1 VEATDQEF
9 DRLMQ
14 QWQAGSP
21 DAIATLFSRYSQHI
35 RKAVRRRLNER
46 LRPQFDSLDF
56 VQDVW
61 ASVVA
66 LPPERHQF
74 RTPDALLG
82 FLARVA
88 SNKVIDVTRQ
98 RFHTHARDVNREQ
111 RLPDRPDNSKVAVQ
125 DPHPTPSQCMIGEEE
140 WARIVGQFLPGHQ
153 AVLARLRDGYSQQE
167 IAGMTGIHLRT
178 VERIIRRLRELC
190 ES

>member
-1 VEATDQEF
+1 VDATDHEF

-14 QWQAGSP
+14 EWQAGSP

-35 RKAVRRRLNER
+35 RKAVRRRLNDR

-66 LPPERHQF
+66 LPPERYQF

-88 SNKVIDVTRQ
+88 SNKVIDVTR
-98 RFHTHARDVNREQ
+98 EQ
-111 RLPDRPDNSKVAVQ
+111 RLATRPDWTKVAVL
-125 DPHPTPSQCMIGEEE
+125 DPGPTPSQWMIGEEE
-140 WARIVGQFLPGHQ
+140 WARIVGQFRPGHQ

-178 VERIIRRLRELC
+178 VERIVRRLRELC
-190 ES
+190 VS